1 MASSSP
7 LLVKLRPSDAH
18 RWMRCKASPGYIAT
32 NQDRIPVQSTRYS
45 DEGGLAHEYAK
56 ALLTNEPWTGEAIEP
71 EMHDHVVGYVNF
83 VRAMHQK
90 VPGRRLIV
98 ESKFPLFYLPNG
110 TGIVDAAI
118 CDPTSLHIVD
128 LKYGEG
134 VSVEAVGNEQ
144 LAIYFA
150 NVAKGA
156 NLDVSKLVNVS
167 MTIYQPRARDNRYVR
182 RWEPTAVELDTLLY
196 QISETA
202 QEIQMLPLDQM
213 FCPEDSTC
221 QFCPAK
227 SFCEARAGELLSELP
242 EVVEDVTVV
251 DAATVEASL
260 PDPKSLSLEQA
271 AKVFLVKRS
280 LISWLEDVEDYLLA
294 IHATGQKIPGTKVVL
309 GKGGHRAWTDEDAAF
324 KVLKRFVDRTKL
336 LETKLVSPAKAEK
349 LLKSAE
355 SPITAR
361 SQNKLDALITK
372 PGGSPTLVSESDPR
386 DAIDMSLIGIE
397 DLNENDSL
405 I

>member
-1 MASSSP
+1 M
-7 LLVKLRPSDAH
+7 
-18 RWMRCKASPGYIAT
+18 
-32 NQDRIPVQSTRYS
+32 
-45 DEGGLAHEYAK
+45 
-56 ALLTNEPWTGEAIEP
+56 
-71 EMHDHVVGYVNF
+71 
-83 VRAMHQK
+83 
-90 VPGRRLIV
+90 
-98 ESKFPLFYLPNG
+98 
-110 TGIVDAAI
+110 
-118 CDPTSLHIVD
+118 
-128 LKYGEG
+128 
-134 VSVEAVGNEQ
+134 
-144 LAIYFA
+144 
-150 NVAKGA
+150 
-156 NLDVSKLVNVS
+156 
-167 MTIYQPRARDNRYVR
+167 
-182 RWEPTAVELDTLLY
+182 
-196 QISETA
+196 
-202 QEIQMLPLDQM
+202 
-213 FCPEDSTC
+213 
-221 QFCPAK
+221 
-227 SFCEARAGELLSELP
+227 
-242 EVVEDVTVV
+242 
-251 DAATVEASL
+251 
-260 PDPKSLSLEQA
+260 
-271 AKVFLVKRS
+271 FLVKRS